1 MRAGDMARLA
11 RAAAAAGA
19 LGRGR
24 SALLRR
30 LVQAADG
37 HQAPTVRAHA
47 VRALGGACRA
57 DPRLLGLAEVQA
69 GIGRA
74 RKARPPP
81 HRCRRPARQEFAA
94 ALLRCSAQE
103 CSGSVPD
110 TVTVLPWRPVP
121 PAPRL
126 APDLAAAQDEAASV
140 RQAAVDLLGAHL
152 AAEPGLAAAYF
163 DTLVA
168 ASRDASTSVRKAA
181 LRTLWE
187 ACIRPPGF
195 PRAAQ
200 ACCAVLHRGADAEES
215 IQELV
220 GQVFQG
226 LWFASGARGA
236 RPRLARAA
244 PPGRGYAVPHRPWR
258 GRLMRDF
265 IA

>member
-57 DPRLLGLAEVQA
+57 DPRLLALAEVQA

-74 RKARPPP
+74 LKARPPT
-81 HRCRRPARQEFAA
+81 RRYRRPARAKLCCFLA
-94 ALLRCSAQE
+94 ALKQAQAQRQTLRRSCHGDL
-103 CSGSVPD
+103 CRPVSGS
-110 TVTVLPWRPVP
+110 RAG
-121 PAPRL
+121 PAPG
-126 APDLAAAQDEAASV
+126 AQPCGPAQDEAASV
-140 RQAAVDLLGAHL
+140 RQAAVDVLGAHL

-195 PRAAQ
+195 ARAAQ
-200 ACCAVLHRGADAEES
+200 ACCAVLHRGRDAEES

-236 RPRLARAA
+236 RPRRFRASPA
-244 PPGRGYAVPHRPWR
+244 GTRRP
-258 GRLMRDF
+258 
-265 IA
+265 AQA